1 MQVKDGVQTSNCEAL
16 VYDELARF
24 GKEQPSDREMQKAR
38 NQLAANFYS
47 QLETISGKAGLLGRA
62 DVYFGDPKA
71 ALTTVQRYE
80 KVTAA
85 DVQRVVNTYFTDRN
99 RTVVTLVPEVQE
111 KRKADAGTPVNATGT
126 GTNGGGSR

>member
-1 MQVKDGVQTSNCEAL
+1 
-16 VYDELARF
+16 VYDELARLT
-24 GKEQPSDREMQKAR
+24 KEPPSDREMQKAR

-85 DVQRVVNTYFTDRN
+85 DIQRVVKTYFTDRN
-99 RTVVTLVPEVQE
+99 RTVTTLMPEADE
-111 KRKADAGTPVNATGT
+111 ERKSDAGTPGNTLSAGASV
-126 GTNGGGSR
+126 GGKR